1 MQSSLEISHEGRIAR
16 FVVEGATEN
25 VQDSLEAVR
34 ASSDAAVVVLEIG
47 AIAGTAG
54 SFDWIERFEL
64 PVICAFETAMQGA
77 AAEFAL
83 ACDIRICGEDA
94 SITPP
99 TASAARLRRLLR
111 DPRALDRAVRG
122 ETFTSGEALDC
133 GLVSKVTAAGH
144 AAGEAMR
151 MAAVM
156 ATRGPIALRL
166 GKEAIWRGLAMPL
179 EQGLRFETD
188 LTLLLQTTKDRAEGV
203 RAFMEKREPR
213 FTGD

>member
-122 ETFTSGEALDC
+122 ETFTSREALDC
-133 GLVSKVTAAGH
+133 GLVSKVT